1 MCIVQ
6 KKIIILALFIYSS
19 CFAQDAS
26 YLISDLNFRQFLEE
40 NHSDVLISDSLIDIN
55 ACSLITSIDCSAS
68 DIQNLDG
75 IQYFENLL
83 DLNCS
88 YNQLTQLVNLPPN
101 LKQINTSHCVNLNV
115 LGALPSSIEFIDCSY
130 NQISQL
136 PNLPLSLEQLYCSVN
151 TLSSLPN
158 LPINLTHL
166 DCSFNNLTALP
177 YLPANLALIN
187 CSYNQLTSLPD
198 LPSDLGL
205 IYNNPLNLF
214 NNNIQCVGEY
224 SDILEELLN
233 IYPQCEDVSNHITQ
247 EIFLPEGWSLFSIL
261 GPTENMSL
269 DTVLSSISDDVIM
282 AKDNYGSVYF
292 TEWNYNGVGD
302 IIIGE
307 GYQIKTSSSTLLS
320 LNIELVE
327 PEDNP
332 ITLSSGWN
340 MIGYLRNISSAAD
353 MVLNELVESDNLL
366 IAKDFSGAVFI
377 PSWGFNG
384 IGDMDPGRGYQIK
397 VQESDLLHFLPNN
410 MNY

>member
-1 MCIVQ
+1 MQ
-6 KKIIILALFIYSS
+6 KKLIILSLFICSC
-19 CFAQDAS
+19 CFAQDAG

-40 NHSDVLISDSLIDIN
+40 NHSDVLINDSLLDIS
-55 ACSLITSIDCSAS
+55 ACSLITSMDCSAS
-68 DIQNLDG
+68 NIQNLDG

-101 LKQINTSHCVNLNV
+101 LTQVNTSHCVNLNV
-115 LGALPSSIEFIDCSY
+115 LGDLPNSLEYIDCSY
-130 NQISQL
+130 NQINQL
-136 PNLPLSLEQLYCSVN
+136 PNLPLNLEQLYCSVN
-151 TLSSLPN
+151 MLSTLPN

-198 LPSDLGL
+198 LPVDLGL

-224 SDILEELLN
+224 SDIFEELLN
-233 IYPQCEDVSNHITQ
+233 IYPQCVDSSNLITQ
-247 EIFLPEGWSLFSIL
+247 EILLPEGWSMFSIL
-261 GPTENMSL
+261 GSSENMNL
-269 DTVLSSISDDVIM
+269 DNILSSISNDVIM

-292 TEWNYNGVGD
+292 SEWNYNGVGD

-307 GYQIKTSSSTLLS
+307 AYQIKTSNITMLS
-320 LNIELVE
+320 VDIELIE

-332 ITLSSGWN
+332 ITINTGWN
-340 MIGYLRNISSAAD
+340 MIGYLRNIPSAAD
-353 MVLNELVESDNLL
+353 LVLNELVESNNLL
-366 IAKDFSGAVFI
+366 IAKDYSGAVFI

-384 IGDMDPGRGYQIK
+384 IGNMEPGRGYQIK
-397 VQESDLLHFLPNN
+397 VLESDLLHFLPNN